1 VKLLKLEVVT
11 KELVLIVP
19 PAFKAKEAVTAV
31 VAIDDEVAAAPA
43 DTRFIDVTAK
53 KEAKKEEKKAAP
65 KAPADVTGQSKEYKQ
80 MERDIGTAL
89 AERQKVSPYEQ
100 TLINAIKKEEAK
112 TPKSYYE
119 EQQEMYKE
127 AGVDP
132 KFFEKARNPLTKQ
145 MEEMGTRAEDKKRMR
160 EAQAWAMFGSTPGP
174 MLSSAMKAYSGYLEQ
189 TITDE
194 EDLAKAKAE
203 LNKSMFELDK
213 AEYLEKTGN
222 AKEARKAK
230 YDSFNTLTDLSY
242 KVATITENRNKDIL
256 DTKEKMT
263 TEANRART
271 QKEEARIRS
280 AGSGGG
286 EGKREDSQT
295 VKARAEL
302 KDWDKSEKG
311 KKLEEAKQMLSMPK
325 LEGDAKV
332 MAQKNYERLNAERE
346 ALKTEL
352 KTSYPKAR
360 LEGEGA
366 VEDKAAPSPPTPED
380 IAFTAKK
387 HGISEEE
394 VKKKLGIK

>member
-1 VKLLKLEVVT
+1 
-11 KELVLIVP
+11 
-19 PAFKAKEAVTAV
+19 
-31 VAIDDEVAAAPA
+31 
-43 DTRFIDVTAK
+43 
-53 KEAKKEEKKAAP
+53 
-65 KAPADVTGQSKEYKQ
+65 
-80 MERDIGTAL
+80 
-89 AERQKVSPYEQ
+89 
-100 TLINAIKKEEAK
+100 
-112 TPKSYYE
+112 
-119 EQQEMYKE
+119 MYKE

-145 MEEMGTRAEDKKRMR
+145 MDELGGRAEDKKRMR
-160 EAQAWAMFGSTPGP
+160 EAQAWAAFGSTPGP
-174 MLSSAMKAYSGYLEQ
+174 MLSAAMKAYSGYLEQ

-213 AEYLEKTGN
+213 SEYLEKTGN
-222 AKEARKAK
+222 AKDARKAK
-230 YDSFNTLTDLSY
+230 YDSFATLTDLSY

-256 DTKEKMT
+256 DTREKMVT
-263 TEANRART
+263 QAEKSRTDLKAAYARA
-271 QKEEARIRS
+271 

-286 EGKREDSQT
+286 EGKREDNQT

-302 KDWDKSEKG
+302 TKFDSSEKG

-332 MAQKNYERLNAERE
+332 MAQRNFDRLNAERE
-346 ALKTEL
+346 ALKAEL

-366 VEDKAAPSPPTPED
+366 AEDKAAPPSPTPED